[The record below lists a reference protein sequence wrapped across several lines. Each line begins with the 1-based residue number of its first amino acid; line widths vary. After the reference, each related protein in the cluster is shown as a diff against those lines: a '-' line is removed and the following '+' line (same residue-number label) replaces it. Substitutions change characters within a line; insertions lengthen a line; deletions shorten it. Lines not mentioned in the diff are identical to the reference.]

1 MMNKAVQNYYAER
14 GINTE
19 VVQAHGVK
27 VPVWK
32 RLRWGRIAAVVA
44 VPVAATTIYMNTLG
58 LPKLEEQV
66 KWETVR
72 VEKGDSLWSI
82 IDARNSD
89 VVDVRDLVHLTKEH
103 NKMDSNI
110 KPGMVIEVPVYT
122 GTGKYR
128 Y

>member
-19 VVQAHGVK
+19 VTQVHGVK

-44 VPVAATTIYMNTLG
+44 VPVAATAIYMNTLG

-82 IDARNSD
+82 IDERNSD
-89 VVDVRDLVHLTKEH
+89 VVDVRDLIQLTEER

-110 KPGMVIEVPVYT
+110 EPGMIIEVPVYI
-122 GTGKYR
+122 GKGKYR